1 MCSNETSSCWSWWR
15 ERPSAAPAAIKPA
28 QTPNPFTSIHR
39 ENRPSHNYSS
49 RWNGNYPLNESGAVP
64 LIPDFPCW
72 EGNVCVAER
81 RPFRKH
87 LIANGCFIPC
97 DIYENFMDG
106 SCFSLWHFR
115 FPLKVWMWWLFF
127 SPPTK
132 TINENNSC
140 SDGVNERVMR
150 EMTCF
155 HLFEKGYK
163 ARGDGDS
170 SLWFGNSFHW
180 LLTVEMFR

>member
-127 SPPTK
+127 FPTHQDYK
-132 TINENNSC
+132 WKQQLLGWC
-140 SDGVNERVMR
+140 QWKSDERNDV
-150 EMTCF
+150 F
-155 HLFEKGYK
+155 
-163 ARGDGDS
+163 S
-170 SLWFGNSFHW
+170 SLWER
-180 LLTVEMFR
+180 L